1 MDEVIVKVLAD
12 LSLSESRRDVWEPLI
27 PHIVRVVDTSDDA
40 FFLAA
45 VEELARSAGL
55 AGSSS
60 VETLFQGFGEGC
72 DLVRRQLASAPP
84 TEESEAWRRV
94 VALEREALTRLAG
107 GYASGLRELI
117 VRLEQQ
123 AELLSPVD
131 AVTGALRPQYI
142 AERLAL
148 EVQRSRRM
156 QLPLGVVE
164 LSIGDDERRAVACSD
179 PLAFPAARAVAVGL
193 REGIRP
199 YDSIGL
205 TEDGSY
211 LIVLPD
217 VSRRGLAGVA
227 ERLSHG
233 LAGSAAGL
241 RPSIGLE
248 HLDPVDV
255 TAGQIMWAVHDGV
268 LEARALSRSPVW
280 AEGSGSGRAA

>member
-12 LSLSESRRDVWEPLI
+12 LSLSEPRRDVWEPLL
-27 PHIVRVVDTSDDA
+27 PHITVADPVDDA
-40 FFLAA
+40 VFLAA
-45 VEELARSAGL
+45 VEEVARSAGL

-72 DLVRRQLASAPP
+72 DVVRRKLAVAPP

-94 VALEREALTRLAG
+94 VALEREALGRLAG

-131 AVTGALRPQYI
+131 AVTGALRPESL
-142 AERLAL
+142 AERLEL
-148 EVQRSRRM
+148 EVDRSRRM

-164 LSIGDDERRAVACSD
+164 LSIGGDESATVACND
-179 PLAFPAARAVAVGL
+179 PLAFPAAREAAVSL
-193 REGIRP
+193 RESVRP

-205 TEDGSY
+205 TEDGGY

-217 VSRRGLAGVA
+217 VSRRGMAGVA
-227 ERLSHG
+227 ERQRRAM
-233 LAGSAAGL
+233 AGYAAAGRL
-241 RPSIGLE
+241 SVALD

-255 TAGQIMWAVHDGV
+255 SAAQIMKTVHDGV
-268 LEARALSRSPVW
+268 LEARALRQSLVW
-280 AEGSGSGRAA
+280 ASGSGSGRAA